1 MVSRRSHLSTRQT
14 LSRSA
19 RYLRAL
25 RRDTTA
31 LITEFSRPILAFLCI
46 TIIGGLLYGELHE
59 ASGRPPISLIDRPY
73 IMLQLMILETP
84 YDVPSEWYLVIFW
97 YALPPIFIFIV
108 GNGVAD
114 FVRLFFNREGRNQ
127 WKEALVE
134 TYRNHIIVLGAG
146 HVGLRVIRQL
156 YSLGVEV
163 VAIDNDPHSGV
174 PEELKKMGVPLFV
187 DDGLNPTILEKVGIE
202 HADAFI
208 ACTGTD
214 SVNLEASMRVRHMNP
229 AIRLIMRAWDDQFTA
244 QIHDLLR
251 VEVLSSSEIS
261 APVFAGM
268 ALDMGFTQTL
278 DVNGEEYSTVRL
290 TVNPGSVLENETV
303 GELQDRYD
311 MDIVLH
317 GRANAAQVKPNKDTQ
332 VQAGDTL
339 VIFAQKGRMLEIAA
353 RNRKQG

>member
-1 MVSRRSHLSTRQT
+1 LVLHRSYLSPRRT
-14 LSRSA
+14 LSRTT
-19 RYLRAL
+19 RYIRAL

-31 LITEFSRPILAFLCI
+31 LITEFSRPILAFLCV
-46 TIIGGLLYGELHE
+46 TIIGGFLYGELHQI
-59 ASGRPPISLIDRPY
+59 SGRPPIPLIDRPY
-73 IMLQLMILETP
+73 IMVQLMTLQSSLE
-84 YDVPSEWYLVIFW
+84 VPAEWYLVIFW
-97 YALPPIFIFIV
+97 YLLPPIFIFIV

-127 WKEALVE
+127 WKEAIVE
-134 TYRNHIIVLGAG
+134 TYRNHVIVLGAG

-156 YSLGVEV
+156 RSLGVEV
-163 VAIDNDPHSGV
+163 VAIDNKPYSGV
-174 PEELKKMGVPLFV
+174 PEELKQMRVPLFME
-187 DDGLNPTILEKVGIE
+187 DGLNPIILQKVGIE

-214 SVNLEASMRVRHMNP
+214 SVNLEACMRVRHMNP

-244 QIHDLLR
+244 QIHDLLQ

-290 TVNPGSVLENETV
+290 TVNPGSILQNQTI
-303 GELQDRYD
+303 GTLQDRHQ

-317 GRANAAQVKPNKDTQ
+317 GRTKSAQVKPDKTTR

-353 RNRKQG
+353 RNRKQA

>member
-1 MVSRRSHLSTRQT
+1 MIRRPPHTLRHTVSRTF
-14 LSRSA
+14 

-31 LITEFSRPILAFLCI
+31 LMTEFSRSILAFLCV
-46 TIIGGLLYGELHE
+46 TIIGGFIYGELHQN
-59 ASGRPPISLIDRPY
+59 SGRLPIPFIDRPY
-73 IMLQLMILETP
+73 VMVQLMILETP
-84 YDVPSEWYLVIFW
+84 YDVPKEWYLVIFW
-97 YALPPIFIFIV
+97 YALPLIFIFIV
-108 GNGVAD
+108 GSGVAD

-127 WKEALVE
+127 WKEAIVE
-134 TYRNHIIVLGAG
+134 TYRNHVIVLGAG

-156 YSLGVEV
+156 YTLGVEV
-163 VAIDNDPHSGV
+163 VAIDNKPYSGV
-174 PEELKKMGVPLFV
+174 PEELKQMEIPLFI
-187 DDGLNPTILEKVGIE
+187 DDGLNPIILQKVGIE
-202 HADAFI
+202 HAEAFI

-214 SVNLEASMRVRHMNP
+214 SVNLEASMRVRHINP
-229 AIRLIMRAWDDQFTA
+229 TIRLVMRAWDDQFTA
-244 QIHDLLR
+244 QIHDLLQ

-290 TVNPGSVLENETV
+290 TVNPGSVLENQTV
-303 GELQDRYD
+303 GTLQDRHL

-317 GRANAAQVKPNKDTQ
+317 GRAKSAQVKPDKTTH

-339 VIFAQKGRMLEIAA
+339 VIFAQRERMLEIAA
-353 RNRKQG
+353 RNRKRG

>member
-1 MVSRRSHLSTRQT
+1 MASRRLTRSTFGRM
-14 LSRSA
+14 S
-19 RYLRAL
+19 RYLRAQ

-31 LITEFSRPILAFLCI
+31 LINEFKGPIIAFLVV
-46 TIIGGLLYGELHE
+46 TIIGGFLYGELHQ
-59 ASGRPPISLIDRPY
+59 ASGRPPIPLIDRPY
-73 IMLQLMILETP
+73 IMVQLMTLQSSL
-84 YDVPSEWYLVIFW
+84 DVPAEWYLMLFW

-114 FVRLFFNREGRNQ
+114 FVRLFFNREGRNE
-127 WKEALVE
+127 WKEAIVE
-134 TYRNHIIVLGAG
+134 TYRNHVIVLGAG

-156 YSLGVEV
+156 HNLNVEV
-163 VAIDNDPHSGV
+163 VTIDNDPYSGV
-174 PEELKKMGVPLFV
+174 PEELKEMGVQLFT
-187 DDGLNPTILEKVGIE
+187 DDGLNPSVLEKVGTQ

-214 SVNLEASMRVRHMNP
+214 SINLEACIRVRHMNSD
-229 AIRLIMRAWDDQFTA
+229 IRLIMRAWDDQFTA

-268 ALDMGFTQTL
+268 ALNMGFTQTL
-278 DVNGEEYSTVRL
+278 DVNGQAYTTVRL
-290 TVNPGSVLENETV
+290 TVNKNSLLENQTI
-303 GELQDRYD
+303 GTLQDRYQ

-317 GRANAAQVKPNKDTQ
+317 GRANSAQVKPDKTTR

-339 VIFAQKGRMLEIAA
+339 VIFAQRERTLEIAA
-353 RNRKQG
+353 QNRNHQ